1 MPGGLFNFGR
11 KKNDE
16 QKGSDQPPVQ
26 SPTAPPASDAG
37 TVSAGQNNQSA
48 PPPSVSM
55 PFPSASVADMPP
67 SAPTLVVSAP
77 PVKNELD
84 FTVQGGH
91 KDEKMMYVAAG
102 VLFLIALGGVVFLV
116 MTYTGMQKKDTLNEN
131 MVVAPTM
138 AIPTE
143 EPVASDSMQGT
154 PPVPTLSSSDTI
166 ESLEQDVEAT
176 DLTELDNGL
185 TTLEGELAR

>member
-1 MPGGLFNFGR
+1 MPPSP
-11 KKNDE
+11 E
-16 QKGSDQPPVQ
+16 TPVSSPVGS
-26 SPTAPPASDAG
+26 PAVPLA
-37 TVSAGQNNQSA
+37 T

-77 PVKNELD
+77 PVKSEPD

-91 KDEKMMYVAAG
+91 KNEKMMYVAAG

-116 MTYTGMQKKDTLNEN
+116 MTYTGMQKKDILNEN

-138 AIPTE
+138 TLPTE